1 MDAQFWIDAWKEGRT
16 GFHQSKYH
24 DKLLQYFPQ
33 LGARPGQRVFVPL
46 CGKTLDMLWLQQQG
60 LQVMGVELYQEAVKA
75 FFVENALAA
84 PEITQQDAFTVYQ
97 SNGIEIRCGDFFQ
110 LDESVK
116 FELMYDRAA
125 LVALPQ
131 SMRQAYAHK
140 TLSLLAKGGKCL
152 LISFEYDPAELQGPP
167 FSVDEAEIQQLYGND
182 CRVTLLERENLKRE
196 EARFA
201 ALSSFHQTVYLLEN

>member
-33 LGARPGQRVFVPL
+33 LSARPGQRIFVPL

-60 LQVMGVELYQEAVKA
+60 LQVMGVELYQAAVEA
-75 FFVENALAA
+75 FFAENALPA
-84 PEITQQDAFTVYQ
+84 PEINQQNAFSVYQ
-97 SNGIEIRCGDFFQ
+97 STGIEIRCGDFFQ
-110 LDESVK
+110 LDESEK

-131 SMRQAYAHK
+131 SMRPDYAQK
-140 TLSLLAKGGKCL
+140 MLRLLAPGGKCL
-152 LISFEYDPAELQGPP
+152 LVSFEYDPAELQGPP
-167 FSVDEAEIQQLYGND
+167 FSVNEAEVRQLYD
-182 CRVTLLERENLKRE
+182 CKVTLLERENLKRE
-196 EARFA
+196 EPRFA
-201 ALSSFHQTVYLLEN
+201 GMSAFYQTVYLLEN